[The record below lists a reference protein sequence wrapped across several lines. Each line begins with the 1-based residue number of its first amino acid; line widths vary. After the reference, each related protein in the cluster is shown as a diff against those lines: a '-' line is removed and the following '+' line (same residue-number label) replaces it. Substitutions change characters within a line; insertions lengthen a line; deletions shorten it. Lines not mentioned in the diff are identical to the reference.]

1 MLHIL
6 LLLLKILGILLLV
19 VLGILLLLVFFVL
32 LMPVRYR
39 GNVSLYGEPRGTAF
53 VSWMFCIL
61 RARLVLDESLKLSI
75 KVLWFKLFEETLWSK
90 GEDKKE
96 DLPGDKGSQ
105 KDLPGEEPSTE
116 RMPEEDFG
124 EVLPDFEEEELEM
137 VHMAELSGGEI
148 KEAQG
153 LKEESSP
160 KEEPAPNRNP
170 VPEEKTGRKEKPGLG
185 ERLRRLC
192 EKFKELILGGRSS
205 LKKARK
211 KYEGFVAFAENEENQ
226 KTFHLLVRQIKKLFK
241 CIIPRKVK
249 GRIRFGFEDP
259 YYTGKV
265 LTVISPFYGLYAKN
279 LAIEPVFGEKALEG
293 ELKIKGRI
301 RAASILL
308 VGLRVFMNK
317 NFRRLLKKWR

>member
-19 VLGILLLLVFFVL
+19 LLGILLLLALLVL
-32 LMPVRYR
+32 FTPVRYR
-39 GNVSLYGEPRGTAF
+39 GNISLYGEPRGTVF
-53 VSWMFCIL
+53 VSWLLYIL
-61 RARLVLDESLKLSI
+61 RIRLVLEESLKLSVR
-75 KVLWFKLFEETLWSK
+75 VLWFKLFEETLWSK

-96 DLPGDKGSQ
+96 
-105 KDLPGEEPSTE
+105 DLPGEEPSTE

-185 ERLRRLC
+185 ERLRHLC

-249 GRIRFGFEDP
+249 GRIRFGFEEP